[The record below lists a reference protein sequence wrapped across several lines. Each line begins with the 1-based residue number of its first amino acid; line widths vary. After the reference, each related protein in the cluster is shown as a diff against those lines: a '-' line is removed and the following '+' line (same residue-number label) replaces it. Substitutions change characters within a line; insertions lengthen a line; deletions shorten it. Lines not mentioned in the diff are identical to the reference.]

1 MNRFI
6 LAFNQILEHQYLPI
20 TNHNIYISIV
30 TLVTEKSTTG
40 NLSVSYNERKLNNTM
55 EEI

>member
-20 TNHNIYISIV
+20 TNHNIYISII